1 MDLSKNL
8 SRMNLT
14 RVIEID
20 GWINGAEDDIL
31 DQFVE
36 FDF

>member
-1 MDLSKNL
+1 
-8 SRMNLT
+8 MNLT
-14 RVIEID
+14 RVIEIE
-20 GWINGAEDDIL
+20 GWINSDGDDIL